1 MADVNFN
8 DITNATTIEDGT
20 GYFDKLMNTINIQI
34 DNQYQKGR
42 LKGTDYAT
50 VYLGLVQS
58 AMVEAFKFEL
68 QKDAVEEGIAL
79 TKEQTSNEIDKRLNT
94 AKQREVMDAQKDLY
108 IRQKNAFDDNKYQ
121 KLLEAQ
127 LNYNGLVFQDATN
140 PDVLNVALEQKV
152 NDVFNKLTLDDP
164 LTAMPEV

>member
-1 MADVNFN
+1 MADINFN

-42 LKGTDYAT
+42 LKGTDYAN

>member
-42 LKGTDYAT
+42 LKGTDYAN